1 MKPGAFSYEAPA
13 TLQEVLQS
21 LATWNDDAKLIAGGQ
36 SLAPMLNMR
45 LARPERLIDIN
56 RVNELSGIAKRD
68 GRLRIG
74 ALVRHDALAKSEII
88 RRACPMLAHAAE
100 TIGHYAI
107 RKRGT
112 IGGSLAHADP
122 AAQLSLSAL
131 ALDAEMEIHSARGIR
146 MVLARD
152 FFLSIFTTILDPDE
166 LLVAIHVPIS
176 PPQEGWG
183 FRLFN
188 RRAGDFAIVSVA
200 ATLAPGADGAVAG
213 LRLAIGGIGPVP
225 VRAEQLVAGDL
236 AKSLSKPL
244 SKDWPARVGAVVAD
258 TIEIED
264 NERIPVA
271 FRKELV
277 AALTREALDQALG
290 RIAERVHRE

>member
-21 LATWNDDAKLIAGGQ
+21 LSTWNDSAKLIAGGQ

-56 RVNELSGIAKRD
+56 SVRELGGIASRD
-68 GRLRIG
+68 GRLSIG
-74 ALVRHDALAKSEII
+74 ALVRHDALARSELV
-88 RRACPMLAHAAE
+88 RSGCPMLAHAAE

-122 AAQLSLSAL
+122 AAQLPLAAL
-131 ALDAEMEIHSARGIR
+131 VLDAEMEIRSARGTR
-146 MVLARD
+146 TVPARD

-166 LLVAIHVPIS
+166 LLVAIHVPL
-176 PPQEGWG
+176 PGPQEGWG

-200 ATLAPGADGAVAG
+200 ATLARGDKDAIAG

-225 VRAEQLVAGDL
+225 VRAEHLVVGDL
-236 AKSLSKPL
+236 ARSL
-244 SKDWPARVGAVVAD
+244 SKDWPARVGAMVAD
-258 TIEIED
+258 AIEIED
-264 NERIPVA
+264 NERIPVV

-277 AALTREALDQALG
+277 AALTRDALDQVLG
-290 RIAERVHRE
+290 QIPEHP

>member
-13 TLQEVLQS
+13 TLPEVLQS
-21 LATWNDDAKLIAGGQ
+21 LATWNDSAKLIAGGQ

-56 RVNELSGIAKRD
+56 GVRELDRIANRD
-68 GRLRIG
+68 SRLSIG
-74 ALVRHDALAKSEII
+74 ALVRHDALARSELV
-88 RRACPMLAHAAE
+88 RNGCPMLAHAAE

-122 AAQLSLSAL
+122 AAQLPLAAL
-131 ALDAEMEIHSARGIR
+131 ALDAEMEIRSGRGTR
-146 MVLARD
+146 TVPARD
-152 FFLSIFTTILDPDE
+152 FFLSIFTTILEPDE
-166 LLVAIHVPIS
+166 LLVAIHVPVAR
-176 PPQEGWG
+176 PQETWG

-200 ATLAPGADGAVAG
+200 ATLARGDNDAITG
-213 LRLAIGGIGPVP
+213 LRLAVGGIGPVP
-225 VRAEQLVAGDL
+225 VRAEHLVVGDL
-236 AKSLSKPL
+236 ARSL
-244 SKDWPARVGAVVAD
+244 SKDWPARVGAMVAHA
-258 TIEIED
+258 IEIED

-277 AALTREALDQALG
+277 AALTQDVLDQALG
-290 RIAERVHRE
+290 QIRERPL

>member
-13 TLQEVLQS
+13 TLPEVLQS
-21 LATWNDDAKLIAGGQ
+21 LATWNDSAKLIAGGQ

-56 RVNELSGIAKRD
+56 GVRELDGIANRD
-68 GRLRIG
+68 GGLSIG
-74 ALVRHDALAKSEII
+74 ALVRHDALARSELV
-88 RRACPMLAHAAE
+88 RSGCPMLANAAE

-122 AAQLSLSAL
+122 AAQLPLAAL
-131 ALDAEMEIHSARGIR
+131 VLDAEMEIRSRRGTR
-146 MVLARD
+146 TVPARD
-152 FFLSIFTTILDPDE
+152 FFLSIFTTILEPDE
-166 LLVAIHVPIS
+166 LLVAIHVPVAGL
-176 PPQEGWG
+176 QERWG

-200 ATLAPGADGAVAG
+200 ATLARGDHDEITG

-225 VRAEQLVAGDL
+225 VRAEHLVVGDL
-236 AKSLSKPL
+236 ARSLSKG
-244 SKDWPARVGAVVAD
+244 WPARVGAMVAHA
-258 TIEIED
+258 IEIED

-277 AALTREALDQALG
+277 AALTQDALDQALG
-290 RIAERVHRE
+290 QIRERPS